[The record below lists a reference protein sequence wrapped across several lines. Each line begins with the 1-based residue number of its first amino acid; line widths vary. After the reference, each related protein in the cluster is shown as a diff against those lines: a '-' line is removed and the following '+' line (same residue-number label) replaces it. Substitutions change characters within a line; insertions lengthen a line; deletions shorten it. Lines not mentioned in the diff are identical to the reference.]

1 MAKRKIIVTS
11 SFKRDIKRRYLELV
25 TAEWAE
31 VLDCLVANNPLP
43 EKYLDHPLKGGA
55 EFKNCRDS
63 IVKSDLENEIKST
76 FEGILS
82 FRISAPTDDIISPSA
97 ENNVLT
103 LGTLSITA
111 EYL

>member
-43 EKYLDHPLKGGA
+43 EKYFPLC
-55 EFKNCRDS
+55 F
-63 IVKSDLENEIKST
+63 SDESYDWEISKQC
-76 FEGILS
+76 S
-82 FRISAPTDDIISPSA
+82 FCSK
-97 ENNVLT
+97 
-103 LGTLSITA
+103 
-111 EYL
+111 

>member
-43 EKYLDHPLKGGA
+43 EMKP
-55 EFKNCRDS
+55 
-63 IVKSDLENEIKST
+63 DLVLIYRLV
-76 FEGILS
+76 G
-82 FRISAPTDDIISPSA
+82 DDILELHQLDSHSEIF
-97 ENNVLT
+97 
-103 LGTLSITA
+103 G
-111 EYL
+111 

>member
-43 EKYLDHPLKGGA
+43 EKYLDHPLKGVQSYILQMK
-55 EFKNCRDS
+55 FYCY
-63 IVKSDLENEIKST
+63 LESSM
-76 FEGILS
+76 L
-82 FRISAPTDDIISPSA
+82 
-97 ENNVLT
+97 
-103 LGTLSITA
+103 
-111 EYL
+111 

>member
-43 EKYLDHPLKGGA
+43 ENLELHQLDSH
-55 EFKNCRDS
+55 S
-63 IVKSDLENEIKST
+63 EI
-76 FEGILS
+76 FG
-82 FRISAPTDDIISPSA
+82 
-97 ENNVLT
+97 
-103 LGTLSITA
+103 
-111 EYL
+111 

>member
-55 EFKNCRDS
+55 EF
-63 IVKSDLENEIKST
+63 
-76 FEGILS
+76 
-82 FRISAPTDDIISPSA
+82 
-97 ENNVLT
+97 
-103 LGTLSITA
+103 
-111 EYL
+111 

>member
-43 EKYLDHPLKGGA
+43 EKIFRSSLEGW
-55 EFKNCRDS
+55 CR
-63 IVKSDLENEIKST
+63 V
-76 FEGILS
+76 
-82 FRISAPTDDIISPSA
+82 
-97 ENNVLT
+97 
-103 LGTLSITA
+103 
-111 EYL
+111 

>member
-43 EKYLDHPLKGGA
+43 EKYLGWC
-55 EFKNCRDS
+55 FK
-63 IVKSDLENEIKST
+63 KYAAIK
-76 FEGILS
+76 
-82 FRISAPTDDIISPSA
+82 
-97 ENNVLT
+97 
-103 LGTLSITA
+103 
-111 EYL
+111 

>member
-1 MAKRKIIVTS
+1 MWKKHMAKRKIIVTS

-55 EFKNCRDS
+55 ELKNCRDCH
-63 IVKSDLENEIKST
+63 VKPDLVLIYRLLVTIFWNC
-76 FEGILS
+76 
-82 FRISAPTDDIISPSA
+82 ISWIAIPKFLDDYRSM
-97 ENNVLT
+97 L
-103 LGTLSITA
+103 
-111 EYL
+111 